1 MGTAMGL
8 LAWILVGLLAGWIA
22 SRVVGSRRGLIGKLV
37 IGLIGSLI
45 GGFIFSKLNVAV
57 VPDFWGALIT
67 ATVGAVVFLLV
78 WQGIRRD

>member
-1 MGTAMGL
+1 MGI

-37 IGLIGSLI
+37 IGLIGSLV
-45 GGFIFSKLNVAV
+45 GGFVFSKLNVAV

-67 ATVGAVVFLLV
+67 ASVGAVIFLLI
-78 WQGIRRD
+78 WEGLRRR

>member
-1 MGTAMGL
+1 MGF

-37 IGLIGSLI
+37 VGLLGSMI
-45 GGFIFSKLNVAV
+45 GGFVFSKLGVAV

-67 ATVGAVVFLLV
+67 ATIGAVIFLLV
-78 WQGIRRD
+78 WEGLRRG

>member
-1 MGTAMGL
+1 MSF
-8 LAWILVGLLAGWIA
+8 LAWILIGLLAGWIA

-37 IGLIGSLI
+37 IGLIGSLV

-57 VPDFWGALIT
+57 VPDFWGELIT